1 MNLLFFFTQMN
12 YKITPNPKAKEIKI
26 NFYKDLANTYLK
38 ITNFLGFVFI
48 NKKVTQSE
56 MVVNLSNRKN
66 GIFYVQ
72 ITINDITTM
81 EKVIF

>member
-1 MNLLFFFTQMN
+1 MN

-26 NFYKDLANTYLK
+26 NFYKDLANTHLK

-72 ITINDITTM
+72 IIINDITTM